1 MTLLEFMLLA
11 SSSLFVIMDPIALVP
26 VFLTMTPND
35 TPEQR
40 VRMARLACLVAAG
53 VLCLFALVGK
63 WIFEFLG
70 ITIPAFQMAACV
82 ILLLIALDML
92 QAKPSPVRESQEET
106 EAGASKEDIAIT
118 PLAVPLLCGPGA
130 ISTTLLLHTKA
141 SGLAQNV
148 ALFVCIGLVCLAS
161 YLILRVAALGGRL
174 LSPITMKIAVRLM
187 GLLLAAIAF
196 QFLLNAFKEMKDTLF

>member
-1 MTLLEFMLLA
+1 MTLLEYILLA
-11 SSSLFVIMDPIALVP
+11 TSSLFVILDPIALVP

-35 TPEQR
+35 TPAQR
-40 VRMARLACLVAAG
+40 VRTARLACLVAAA
-53 VLCLFALVGK
+53 VLSLFALVGK
-63 WIFEFLG
+63 WIFSFLG
-70 ITIPAFQMAACV
+70 ITIPAFEMAACV

-92 QAKPSPVRESQEET
+92 QAKPSAVRESREET
-106 EAGASKEDIAIT
+106 EAGTGKEDIAIT

-130 ISTTLLLHTKA
+130 ISTTILLHSKA
-141 SGLAQNV
+141 AGLTQNL
-148 ALFVCIGLVCLAS
+148 ALFGCIALVCFAS

-196 QFLLNAFKEMKDTLF
+196 QFLLNAFKELKGTLF